1 VLAIVLGKLYSQEV
15 AYGLMLMIAIDM
27 MSHYA
32 ILYSSLSRGQ
42 GSHKD
47 TPQSLHW
54 ALKIYYGSRPV
65 LFILCAGQEGF
76 LLLMYLHKM
85 LILSAAPVFVDP
97 ELIRMAMLATLPLF
111 AIKQLMNVIQLKQAA
126 TDIGEIDHA
135 IRANRPKKS
144 N

>member
-1 VLAIVLGKLYSQEV
+1 MLGKLYSQEV
-15 AYGLMLMIAIDM
+15 AYLLMAMIAIDT

-47 TPQSLHW
+47 TPQNMHW
-54 ALKIYYGSRPV
+54 ALRIYYGSRPV

-85 LILSAAPVFVDP
+85 LTLSSEAPFIDP
-97 ELIRMAMLATLPLF
+97 ELVRWVMLATLPLF
-111 AIKQLMNVIQLKQAA
+111 AIKQLMNVLQLKQAA
-126 TDIGEIDHA
+126 TDIGALDQA
-135 IRANRPKKS
+135 ARASRPRKS